1 MPRRPPRAGTDVAA
15 AQIIGYG
22 IRFDEAGRVLLLRR
36 RESAPPWP
44 GRWWL
49 PGDVTPADEEP
60 DDTVPR
66 VFRDL
71 LRQRASTAYLATVTG
86 EDPQSGRHTVH
97 NAYLVT
103 GADALDPQPE
113 DEANPFDAMEW
124 HGSEAALA
132 ELPREQAALLRAALE
147 QAELGIAPGPAPTL
161 DEVFEEPAGAAMELL
176 QRPEGLSPREM
187 ALVEYA
193 YLLGASGPL
202 DAVEEAMFE
211 VLSEGVPKGEV
222 ERMRAYFEGLY
233 AHLPKSGSGAGGG
246 GPLPTM
252 PPGAEPGGPD
262 GGAR

>member
-1 MPRRPPRAGTDVAA
+1 MAA

-22 IRFDEAGRVLLLRR
+22 IRFDDAGRVLLLHRR
-36 RESAPPWP
+36 QSAPPWP
-44 GRWWL
+44 DCWWL
-49 PGDVTPADEEP
+49 PGDATPPDEEP

-71 LRQRASTAYLATVTG
+71 LRQHATVAYLATVTG

-103 GADALDPQPE
+103 ELDALDPQPE

-124 HGSEAALA
+124 YDADAALA
-132 ELPREQAALLRAALE
+132 ELPREQAELLRTALE
-147 QAELGIAPGPAPTL
+147 QAELGIAPEPSPTL
-161 DEVFEEPAGAAMELL
+161 DEVFKEPAGAAMELL

-193 YLLGASGPL
+193 YLLGARGPL

-233 AHLPKSGSGAGGG
+233 AHLPKQGSAAGGG

>member
-1 MPRRPPRAGTDVAA
+1 MAS

-22 IRFDEAGRVLLLRR
+22 IQFDGGRVLLLRR
-36 RESAPPWP
+36 RETAPPWA

-71 LRQRASTAYLATVTG
+71 LRQRATTAYLATVTG

-97 NAYLVT
+97 NGYLVAET
-103 GADALDPQPE
+103 EAIDLQPP
-113 DEANPFDAMEW
+113 DEANPFEAMEW
-124 HGSEAALA
+124 FDMDNAQV
-132 ELPREQAALLRAALE
+132 ELPYV
-147 QAELGIAPGPAPTL
+147 QAELLREALRQQALGVAPEPRPTL
-161 DEVFEEPAGAAMELL
+161 DEVFEEPTGAAMELL

-193 YLLGASGPL
+193 YLLGAGGPL
-202 DAVEEAMFE
+202 EAVEEAMFE
-211 VLSEGVPKGEV
+211 VLSEGVPKGEI

-233 AHLPKSGSGAGGG
+233 AHLPKSGSAA
-246 GPLPTM
+246 PLRTM
-252 PPGAEPGGPD
+252 PAGAEPGSTD
-262 GGAR
+262 GGAT